1 MVSTVKVTNID
12 TPDNTGNITF
22 DRPIAGDGSN
32 LTGVA
37 PTKATVEALGIDV
50 PAANLTGTVATARL
64 GSGATS
70 TTFLRGD
77 QTYAAAGLTSQT
89 GAGDYALPAS
99 GSLSI
104 TGVGFQPTC
113 VFFNA
118 VVNGNDTASIGFMDS
133 DGLEQCNPAYNN
145 NNHVWSTSG
154 FLYDLYH
161 PNTSNRHKVNFTS
174 YDVDGFTVT
183 RNNDGNPNGGDVY
196 YVWLALK

>member
-22 DRPIAGDGSN
+22 DRPIAGDGSG
-32 LTGVA
+32 LTS
-37 PTKATVEALGIDV
+37 L

-64 GSGATS
+64 GSGTANS

-77 QTYAAAGLTSQT
+77 QTYAAAGLTSQS

-99 GSLSI
+99 GNLSI

-145 NNHVWSTSG
+145 GNHVWSTSG

-183 RNNDGNPNGGDVY
+183 RNNDGNPTGGSVY